1 MIISGMPDDV
11 LLSTTRQAEQNGL
24 RVHATFRKPLDL
36 AALRKSFDELYQI
49 PEAVTLV
56 GGYPNQHV
64 SDSTWRTMEVRHAY
78 TASG

>member
-1 MIISGMPDDV
+1 
-11 LLSTTRQAEQNGL
+11 
-24 RVHATFRKPLDL
+24 LD
-36 AALRKSFDELYQI
+36 AGSPGVILYQI

-56 GGYPNQHV
+56 GGYPNQHL

>member
-1 MIISGMPDDV
+1 MAYGLEHTLPVGPIARAI
-11 LLSTTRQAEQNGL
+11 LSDKMREQ
-24 RVHATFRKPLDL
+24 RSSD
-36 AALRKSFDELYQI
+36 LYQI

-56 GGYPNQHV
+56 GGYPNQHL